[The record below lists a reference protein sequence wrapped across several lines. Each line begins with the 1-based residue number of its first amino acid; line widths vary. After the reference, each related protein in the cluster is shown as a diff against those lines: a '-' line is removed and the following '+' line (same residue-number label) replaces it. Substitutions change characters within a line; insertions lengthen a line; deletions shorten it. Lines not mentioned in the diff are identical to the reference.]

1 MEKEAGLYRNK
12 KVVVQEFCRDGELSS
27 DFETTICLVFFD
39 NMVPSGVVDSIILR
53 IATACPL
60 GIWVAGENN
69 DEIFEKLLSVLS
81 TFESKAGHIM
91 TGVATTNCIAEAA
104 DVFLLSAI
112 PDMTRWQHWNSY
124 RILIV
129 DANSWVKS
137 SVPREARYDCRDKF
151 LSTVALIQ
159 GIRGITP

>member
-39 NMVPSGVVDSIILR
+39 NMVPSGVDDSVILR
-53 IATACPL
+53 IASACPL
-60 GIWVAGENN
+60 GIWVAGENT
-69 DEIFEKLLSVLS
+69 DEIFEKLLLFLS

-91 TGVATTNCIAEAA
+91 TGVATTNSITEAA
-104 DVFLLSAI
+104 EDFLLSSI
-112 PDMTRWQHWNSY
+112 PDMNRWQHWNSY

-129 DANSWVKS
+129 DANSWVES
-137 SVPREARYDCRDKF
+137 SVSREARPDSRHKF

-159 GIRGITP
+159 GVRGITP